1 MKKLLVLVA
10 VFMFVGCSADGD
22 TPEEQRAAILS
33 MSEDVVAEVEEASP
47 GAKDIIMKAP
57 GYAVF
62 SNAQVNLLIVAA
74 GTGYGVV
81 HDNASGAN
89 TYMDMYEAGV
99 GIGLGAKDFRAVFVF
114 KTKEAMDKFVEDGW
128 AFGGEADAAAK
139 AGDKGGQTS
148 GGVTI
153 GDIIIYQL
161 TENGLALQAT
171 VKGTKYVKNDELN

>member
-1 MKKLLVLVA
+1 MKKLISLLA

-22 TPEEQRAAILS
+22 TPDEQRATILS
-33 MSEDVVAEVEEASP
+33 MSEEVVADVEQESP

-81 HDNASGAN
+81 HDNNTGEN
-89 TYMDMYEAGV
+89 TYMDMYEGGV
-99 GIGLGAKDFRAVFVF
+99 GLGLGAKDFRAVFVF
-114 KTKEAMDKFVEDGW
+114 KTQAAMDKFVEDGW

-153 GDIIIYQL
+153 GDIIVYQM
-161 TENGLALQAT
+161 TESGLALQAT
-171 VKGTKYVKNDELN
+171 LKGTKYVKNDELN